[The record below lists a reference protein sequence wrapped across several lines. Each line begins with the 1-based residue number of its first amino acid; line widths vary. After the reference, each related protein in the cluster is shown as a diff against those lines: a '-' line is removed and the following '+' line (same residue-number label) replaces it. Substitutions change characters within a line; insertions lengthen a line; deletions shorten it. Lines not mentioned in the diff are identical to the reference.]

1 MRLLP
6 FVVIN
11 EDQPKANIWL
21 RHGKLTLAPKRA
33 ALKMGCFVGRATSA
47 NLSEE
52 TIVLVEIT
60 NNPRNYAWGS
70 LTAIAE
76 LLGTPQTGEPQAEL
90 WLGAHPGSPS
100 VLVDNGRP
108 ITDLFPAGLPF
119 LLKVLAAASPLSLQ
133 AHPTLDQAREG
144 FARENAAG
152 ILIDSS
158 SRNYK
163 DALHKPEAIVALVDG
178 FQALCGFRSVEAAR
192 AALAPLIAD
201 EMTSPAN
208 TAVVAAFSERLAS
221 DASLPAVFE
230 WLMAGEPEVS
240 ALVAALTEYAARGA
254 SQLGDDGEHWRV
266 VELLADNYPGDA
278 GIAISLMLNVVTLQ
292 AGEAL
297 FLPAG
302 NIHSYLGGLG
312 IEIMASSDN
321 VLRGGLTPKH
331 VDVAELLT
339 VLDFEP
345 LPIPYLVPEQPVDG
359 VSVFDPGLSDF
370 SLTVVTKSA
379 TISLPGPGIV
389 LCTAGSFTLSG
400 GSQGETAEISRG
412 HSFLANNL
420 DELAIRGE
428 GQLFVATAGA
438 GAGAGAS
445 EAWR

>member
-1 MRLLP
+1 MLP
-6 FVVIN
+6 FVVVN
-11 EDQPKANIWL
+11 EGQPKANIWL
-21 RHGKLTLAPKRA
+21 RRGKLTLAPKRA
-33 ALKMGCFVGRATSA
+33 VLKMGCFVGRATSA

-52 TIVLVEIT
+52 TTVLVEIT
-60 NNPRNYAWGS
+60 NTPRNYAWGS
-70 LTAIAE
+70 LTAIAD

-152 ILIDSS
+152 ISIESP

-178 FQALCGFRSVEAAR
+178 FQALCGFRPAAAAR
-192 AALAPLIAD
+192 AALARLIAD
-201 EMTSPAN
+201 PSTSPVAV
-208 TAVVAAFSERLAS
+208 AVVAGFGERLNA

-230 WLMAGEPEVS
+230 WLMAGGADVA
-240 ALVAALTEYAARGA
+240 ALVAALTEYAARGDSA
-254 SQLGDDGEHWRV
+254 PGGDGEHWRV
-266 VELLADNYPGDA
+266 VRLLADNYPGDA
-278 GIAISLMLNVVTLQ
+278 GIVISLLLNVVTLQ

-345 LPIPYLVPEQPVDG
+345 LPIPYLVPEQLADG

-370 SLTVVTKSA
+370 SLTVVTKSV
-379 TISLPGPGIV
+379 TISLPGPAIV

-400 GSQGETAEISRG
+400 GSQGENAEIVRG
-412 HSFLANNL
+412 HSFLVNNL
-420 DELAIRGE
+420 DALAIRGE
-428 GQLFVATAGA
+428 GQLFVATAGR
-438 GAGAGAS
+438 AS
-445 EAWR
+445 A

>member
-1 MRLLP
+1 
-6 FVVIN
+6 
-11 EDQPKANIWL
+11 
-21 RHGKLTLAPKRA
+21 
-33 ALKMGCFVGRATSA
+33 
-47 NLSEE
+47 
-52 TIVLVEIT
+52 VLVEIT
-60 NNPRNYAWGS
+60 NVPRDYAWGS
-70 LTAIAE
+70 RTAIAE
-76 LLGTPQTGEPQAEL
+76 LLGVPPTGEPQAEL

-100 VLVDNGRP
+100 LLVENGRP
-108 ITDLFPAGLPF
+108 ITDIFPDGLPF

-133 AHPTLDQAREG
+133 AHPTLAQAQEG
-144 FARENAAG
+144 FAEENAAG
-152 ILIDSS
+152 IPIDSP

-178 FQALCGFRSVEAAR
+178 FQALCGFRSVAAAR

-201 EMTSPAN
+201 EATSPADA
-208 TAVVAAFSERLAS
+208 AVVAEFSERLAS

-230 WLMAGEPEVS
+230 WLMAGAPEV
-240 ALVAALTEYAARGA
+240 ATLVAALTTYAARGG
-254 SQLGDDGEHWRV
+254 SQPGDEGEHWRV
-266 VELLADNYPGDA
+266 VELLAAHYPGDA
-278 GIAISLMLNVVTLQ
+278 GVAISLLLNVVTLN

-339 VLDFEP
+339 VLDCEP
-345 LPIPYLVPEQPVDG
+345 LPIPYLVPEQPADG

-379 TISLPGPGIV
+379 TVSLDGPAIV
-389 LCTAGSFTLSG
+389 LCTAGRFTLSG
-400 GSQGETAEISRG
+400 GSQGETAEINRG
-412 HSFLANNL
+412 HSFLVNNL

-428 GQLFVATAGA
+428 GQLFVATAGR
-438 GAGAGAS
+438 AS
-445 EAWR
+445 A